1 MIFPVHGYDIDIIAG
16 CGVISVKRFLLH
28 DIDII
33 AGCGVIS
40 VKRAERPEA
49 PPTQPMKLHAFYRL
63 CPTQFLWFWWNACK
77 RIDNAQITY
86 MNIIIKLIRH
96 RNHGGY
102 KSVMTSYARAVQLIQ
117 PSRMSNN
124 LYVSLTSAYMNVA
137 IIISYSTLLLCVLCS
152 LVKAPNVVIIY
163 GSVLAVTLASVC
175 LILCGGY

>member
-1 MIFPVHGYDIDIIAG
+1 MIFPVHA
-16 CGVISVKRFLLH
+16 C

-40 VKRAERPEA
+40 VKRAKRP
-49 PPTQPMKLHAFYRL
+49 PLKLHAFYRL

-86 MNIIIKLIRH
+86 MNIIIKLICH

-117 PSRMSNN
+117 LEHEGRMSNN
-124 LYVSLTSAYMNVA
+124 L
-137 IIISYSTLLLCVLCS
+137 
-152 LVKAPNVVIIY
+152 
-163 GSVLAVTLASVC
+163 
-175 LILCGGY
+175 